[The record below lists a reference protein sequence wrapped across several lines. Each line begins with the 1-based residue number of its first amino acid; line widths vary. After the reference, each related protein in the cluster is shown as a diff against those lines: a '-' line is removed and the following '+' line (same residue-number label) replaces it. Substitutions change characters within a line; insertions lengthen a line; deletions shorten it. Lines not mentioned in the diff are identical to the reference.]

1 MRYAEW
7 GETMTLLSSDIAA
20 YEEMR
25 DVLEV
30 DHFGKW
36 VVVHNEQLVET
47 YDDFQ
52 AAAEEAVRR
61 FGRGPYLIRQVG
73 ASPMKLPASAPV

>member
-1 MRYAEW
+1 
-7 GETMTLLSSDIAA
+7 MTLLSNEIAA
-20 YEEMR
+20 YEGMR

-30 DHFGKW
+30 DHFGEW
-36 VVVHNEQLVET
+36 VVVHNGQLIGT

-52 AAAEEAVRR
+52 AAAQEAVLR

-73 ASPMKLPASAPV
+73 ASPMKLPASVLYKPL